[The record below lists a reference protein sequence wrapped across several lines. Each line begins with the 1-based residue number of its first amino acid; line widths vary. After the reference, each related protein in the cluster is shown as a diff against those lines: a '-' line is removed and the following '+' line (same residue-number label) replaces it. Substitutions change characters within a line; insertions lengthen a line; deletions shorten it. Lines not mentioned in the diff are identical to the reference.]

1 MDFSFD
7 TALPVL
13 RQTPRVV
20 RALLADMPGVLLHA
34 SEGEGT
40 WTPYQVLGHLI
51 HCERADWMPRVDHL
65 LTHGDSQPFAPFDRE
80 AMLKLADSPPL
91 SQLLDRFAALRASS
105 LSRLESLRL
114 APADLARPGLHP
126 ELGPVTLGQL
136 LSTWV
141 AHDMSHLSQIARVVA
156 TQYDQAVGPWKA
168 YLSILQ
174 PRQR

>member
-51 HCERADWMPRVDHL
+51 HCERADWMPRIDHL
-65 LTHGDSQPFAPFDRE
+65 LTHGDAQPFPPFDRE

-91 SQLLDRFAALRASS
+91 SHLVDRFAALRASN

-114 APADLARPGLHP
+114 TPADLARPGLHP

>member
-13 RQTPRVV
+13 RQTPRVM

-34 SEGEGT
+34 DEGTGT

-51 HCERADWMPRVDHL
+51 HCERADWMPRIDHL
-65 LTHGDSQPFAPFDRE
+65 LAHGDAQPFPPFDRE
-80 AMLKLADSPPL
+80 AMLKLTESPPL

-105 LSRLESLRL
+105 LSRLDALQL
-114 APADLARPGLHP
+114 TTADFARPGLHP
-126 ELGPVTLGQL
+126 QLGPVTLGQM

-168 YLSILQ
+168 YLSILH